1 MDKKIIKELASELY
15 ISLTPEEEKE
25 FSEQFAYFKA
35 QAALLERIP
44 HIDDAEVTIFPH
56 VEKRSYLRED
66 EVIETL
72 PVDEI
77 LSNSKNAKDGFV
89 IVPKVVK

>member
-15 ISLTPEEEKE
+15 ISLSVEEEKE

-35 QAALLERIP
+35 QAALLANIKN
-44 HIDDAEVTIFPH
+44 IDDVSPMIFPH
-56 VEKRSYLRED
+56 NERRTYLRED
-66 EVIETL
+66 EVEETL

>member
-15 ISLTPEEEKE
+15 LSLTPEEEKE
-25 FSEQFAYFKA
+25 FSEQFSYFKA

-44 HIDDAEVTIFPH
+44 HIDDVEATLFPH
-56 VEKRSYLRED
+56 VEKRTYLRDD
-66 EVIETL
+66 EVVETL